1 MQPVQ
6 ETSETASSP
15 VAAPRRLAVLGAT
28 GSIGTQT
35 LDIVRLFPD
44 RLSVQVLTARRN
56 AARLLQQAL
65 EFRPACVVIDDPEG
79 YRQLREALAGTGI
92 EVLQGE
98 EGRCACVQ
106 RPDVDVV
113 VAALVGF
120 AGLRPV
126 LAALEAGK
134 QVALA
139 NKETLVAGGALV
151 REALRRHGGTLIPV
165 DSEHSAI
172 FQCLVGEEPAS
183 VETLILTASGGPFRT
198 RPLETFD
205 HITPDEAL
213 CHPNWSMG
221 AKVTVDSA
229 TMMNKGLEV
238 IEAHWL
244 FELPAERIQVLV
256 HPQSII
262 HSMVTFVD
270 GSTKAQLG
278 VPDMRL
284 PIQYALS
291 YPERWEAPHE
301 RIDWVQLGRLD
312 FEAPDPERFPCL
324 SLAYEALRRGG
335 TAPAVLNAANE
346 QAVQLFLQ
354 EQIRFTDIARL
365 VEAALEHLSEP
376 EPVPSYEHL
385 QEADRRARHYVQE
398 LAGVAAH

>member
-1 MQPVQ
+1 MQ
-6 ETSETASSP
+6 ETADTTSASS

-44 RLSVQVLTARRN
+44 QLTVQVLTARRN

-79 YRQLREALAGTGI
+79 YRQLREALRGTSI

-98 EGRCACVQ
+98 QGLCACVQ

-113 VAALVGF
+113 MAALVGF

-151 REALRRHGGTLIPV
+151 RQTLRRYGGTLIPV

-172 FQCLVGEEPAS
+172 FQCLVGETPAS

-205 HITPDEAL
+205 RITPGEAL
-213 CHPNWSMG
+213 SHPNWSMG

-244 FELPAERIQVLV
+244 FELPAARIQVLV

-301 RIDWVQLGRLD
+301 RIDWARLGRLD
-312 FEAPDPERFPCL
+312 FETPDPARFPCL

-335 TAPAVLNAANE
+335 TAPAILNAANE

-365 VEAALEHLSEP
+365 VEAALEHLSEADT
-376 EPVPSYEHL
+376 VPSYEHL
-385 QEADRRARHYVQE
+385 QEADRRARQYVLE
-398 LAGVAAH
+398 LAGIAAH

>member
-1 MQPVQ
+1 MSAAK
-6 ETSETASSP
+6 SEH
-15 VAAPRRLAVLGAT
+15 AAPRGLAVLGAT

-44 RLSVQVLTARRN
+44 RLKVQVLTARRN
-56 AARLLQQAL
+56 AALLLEQAL
-65 EFRPACVVIDDPEG
+65 TFRPACVVIDDPKG
-79 YRQLREALAGTGI
+79 YQMLREALAPKGI
-92 EVLQGE
+92 TVLQGE
-98 EGRCACVQ
+98 EALCSCVQ
-106 RPDVDVV
+106 HPEVEVV

-151 REALRRHGGTLIPV
+151 RQVLRQYGGRLLPI

-172 FQCLVGEEPAS
+172 FQCLVGESPQDIEML
-183 VETLILTASGGPFRT
+183 TLTASGGPFRT
-198 RPLETFD
+198 RPLDTFD
-205 HITPDEAL
+205 RITPEEAL

-221 AKVTVDSA
+221 AKVTIDSA

-256 HPQSII
+256 HPQSIV

-291 YPERWEAPHE
+291 YPERWAAPHA
-301 RIDWVQLGRLD
+301 RIDWVALGRLD
-312 FEAPDPERFPCL
+312 FEPPDPMRFPCL
-324 SLAYEALRRGG
+324 PLAYEALRRGG

-365 VEAALEHLSEP
+365 VEMAMEHLAKPGET
-376 EPVPSYEHL
+376 PSFEHL
-385 QEADRRARHYVQE
+385 QEADREARQYVLE
-398 LAGVAAH
+398 LAGAAIH

>member
-98 EGRCACVQ
+98 EGLCACVQ

-134 QVALA
+134 LVALA
-139 NKETLVAGGALV
+139 NKETLVAGGAHWCA
-151 REALRRHGGTLIPV
+151 RPCAGT
-165 DSEHSAI
+165 
-172 FQCLVGEEPAS
+172 
-183 VETLILTASGGPFRT
+183 
-198 RPLETFD
+198 
-205 HITPDEAL
+205 
-213 CHPNWSMG
+213 G
-221 AKVTVDSA
+221 A
-229 TMMNKGLEV
+229 
-238 IEAHWL
+238 
-244 FELPAERIQVLV
+244 R
-256 HPQSII
+256 
-262 HSMVTFVD
+262 
-270 GSTKAQLG
+270 
-278 VPDMRL
+278 
-284 PIQYALS
+284 
-291 YPERWEAPHE
+291 
-301 RIDWVQLGRLD
+301 
-312 FEAPDPERFPCL
+312 
-324 SLAYEALRRGG
+324 
-335 TAPAVLNAANE
+335 
-346 QAVQLFLQ
+346 
-354 EQIRFTDIARL
+354 
-365 VEAALEHLSEP
+365 
-376 EPVPSYEHL
+376 
-385 QEADRRARHYVQE
+385 
-398 LAGVAAH
+398 